1 LQYDSSAEYPWRN
14 PSDTLHS
21 DAREQDQQPV
31 VSGSTSNAPNPSLEE
46 SVVPL
51 PQQES
56 QDNHLSVAQG
66 IVPQRSEA
74 SMQDSN
80 SSNTTQSKVPV
91 LRQDTWESG
100 TLIRFR
106 VYHYFDYIA
115 GTSTGG
121 YVLRA

>member
-14 PSDTLHS
+14 PSDALQV

-31 VSGSTSNAPNPSLEE
+31 VSHSTSDAPNPSLEE

-51 PQQES
+51 PQWES
-56 QDNHLSVAQG
+56 QDNHLGVAQS
-66 IVPQRSEA
+66 IAPQRSKG

-91 LRQDTWESG
+91 VRRDTWESG
-100 TLIRFR
+100 TLLRFR
-106 VYHYFDYIA
+106 AYHYFDYIA
-115 GTSTGG
+115 ETSTGG